1 MQVFNNFAD
10 LGKAFGVSPKKH
22 KERDFHCRKCGG
34 VMYHVPGTNVFLC
47 ENADK
52 DGNVCGN
59 RVLTAR
65 AF

>member
-1 MQVFNNFAD
+1 MRVFQSFVE
-10 LGKAFGVSPKKH
+10 LGSAFGVSPKTH
-22 KERDFHCRKCGG
+22 KEKDFHCRKCGG
-34 VMYHVPGTNVFLC
+34 VMRHIPGTNVFLC

-52 DGNVCGN
+52 EGNVCGH